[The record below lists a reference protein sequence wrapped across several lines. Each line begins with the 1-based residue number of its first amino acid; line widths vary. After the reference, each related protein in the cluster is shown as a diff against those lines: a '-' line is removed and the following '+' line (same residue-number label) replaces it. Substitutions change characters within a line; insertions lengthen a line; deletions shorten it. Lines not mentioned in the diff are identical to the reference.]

1 MDELTHEII
10 AAAIEVHK
18 NMGPG
23 LLESVYGICLGI
35 ELENR
40 GLQFQKEVPIA
51 LSYKEK
57 QIDQN
62 FRIDFI
68 IENEVILE
76 LKSIEKVLPLHES
89 QLLTYLRLSQK
100 NRGLLIN
107 FNVPILKLGIHRLVL
122 NFPSRVSF

>member
-18 NMGPG
+18 NLGPG

-35 ELENR
+35 EMENR
-40 GLQFQKEVPIA
+40 GIRFQKEVPIA
-51 LSYKEK
+51 LSYKDRK
-57 QIDQN
+57 IDQN

-76 LKSIEKVLPLHES
+76 IKSIEKVLPLHDS

-100 NRGLLIN
+100 TRGLLIN

-122 NFPSRVSF
+122 NHPSRVSF